1 MSRPV
6 RISYWIVGIAFI
18 VIAWLQMT
26 SAMLAVFFCYLAI
39 TKLHFFRNRWIAVGL
54 FVIVLAVIGY
64 FLVHFIGQSMRTFP
78 VIAEKAIPSF
88 IEWAEQNLKLELPF
102 TDWASL
108 KTLILETLR
117 DQKHDL
123 ADLKNFANFAKT
135 VSTKAIGIIIGAV
148 VAGSIFMNSK
158 LDLDEG
164 RHVVTNNLYSLICR
178 ELSLR
183 FSSLYRSFATVMGAQ
198 MVISGINTVLTSIFI
213 FAVSL
218 PYAPLV
224 IGVTFLC
231 GLLPVVGNLM
241 SNTVIVAIAF
251 TVSPQMALAALVF
264 LVLIHK
270 LEYFLN
276 SKIIGD
282 RIKNPVWL
290 TLVGLIIGE
299 RLMGI
304 PGMIMAPVVLNY
316 IKVEMS
322 RIAIAETEKDKP
334 GAAAA

>member
-6 RISYWIVGIAFI
+6 RISYWVVGVAFI

-183 FSSLYRSFATVMGAQ
+183 FSSL
-198 MVISGINTVLTSIFI
+198 
-213 FAVSL
+213 
-218 PYAPLV
+218 
-224 IGVTFLC
+224 
-231 GLLPVVGNLM
+231 
-241 SNTVIVAIAF
+241 
-251 TVSPQMALAALVF
+251 
-264 LVLIHK
+264 
-270 LEYFLN
+270 FLN
-276 SKIIGD
+276 LVASPLSGSPIPPLKQPPL
-282 RIKNPVWL
+282 NWL
-290 TLVGLIIGE
+290 
-299 RLMGI
+299 
-304 PGMIMAPVVLNY
+304 N
-316 IKVEMS
+316 MS
-322 RIAIAETEKDKP
+322 ARPHVTNHYLQNT
-334 GAAAA
+334 